1 MKTGLRVYASS
12 VWFLVLYCMVVFV
25 PAWTISYWQG
35 WAYIAVATTATIIS
49 TAYLARTNPAALQ
62 RRMQGGPRAESRTT
76 QKILVTAVVVSTL
89 GVMAFSAFDHRMG
102 WSSVPAWVSIVGDA
116 LVAAGLAIASLVVV
130 QNAYAAATV
139 RVEEGQRLA
148 TDGVYKR
155 VRHPMYIGALIMMLG
170 VPLALGSYWGLL
182 FVPLSVLVF
191 ALRILDE
198 ERMLTQ
204 ELGGYR
210 EYTQQVRYRLV
221 PHVW

>member
-1 MKTGLRVYASS
+1 MKAGLRVFASS

-25 PAWTISYWQG
+25 PAWTLSYWQG

-76 QKILVTAVVVSTL
+76 QKILVTAIVVSTL

-102 WSSVPAWVSIVGDA
+102 WSSVPAWVSVVGDV

-139 RVEEGQRLA
+139 RVEENQQLA
-148 TDGVYKR
+148 NDGVYKR

>member
-1 MKTGLRVYASS
+1 MKTGLRVFASS

-102 WSSVPAWVSIVGDA
+102 WSSVPAWVSVVGDA

>member
-1 MKTGLRVYASS
+1 ML
-12 VWFLVLYCMVVFV
+12 VFV

-76 QKILVTAVVVSTL
+76 QKILVTAIVVSTL
-89 GVMAFSAFDHRMG
+89 GAMAFSAFDHRMG
-102 WSSVPAWVSIVGDA
+102 WSSVPAWVSVVGDA

-130 QNAYAAATV
+130 QNAYAAATI
-139 RVEEGQRLA
+139 RVEEGQQLA
-148 TDGVYKR
+148 TNGVYQR

-191 ALRILDE
+191 VLRILDE